1 MLNRVLAASRYKMYR
16 TLLGCLALMLAI
28 LFLPIAAHAQSI
40 QPDPTVCYA
49 IADNQGNLPSGV
61 KADNQDELVQ
71 INRTTAATTAIGATG
86 TTDIES
92 MTFVLH
98 SGVNTLYAANGGT
111 IGTVNLATGVFTA
124 IGPAGSGVGSVG
136 TVKFNDLDGLA
147 YDPSEDVIYASLR
160 VDNSN
165 DLLLKLNVATGAH
178 IPNAF
183 GAGKDYLVVPAPV
196 AEPTWQNVDDLSF
209 DPTTGKLYATLN
221 DSGTGGIL
229 VVLNKTTAALTE
241 MGTYN
246 DLATPGN
253 FVDDIE
259 GISFFNDGN
268 LFATT
273 GNNGPDKKDINKLWW
288 INKQTGAASLIGP
301 FPTSFVDYEA
311 LGCLT
316 QSASLILKKFTNGED
331 ADTPTGPIV
340 PVGSAIV
347 WTYVVTNTGAVALTN
362 LTLTDDILGPITC
375 NEGAIPDLSP
385 NQSFSCSVNG
395 TATTVGQYANI
406 GTVNGTWNNPNG
418 SFVIT
423 DTDPSHY
430 FGAQAAIALQKT
442 VYAGHNAGAA
452 CPGSELVTGKIG
464 DAITYCFVVTNT
476 GNTYLNSVVLDDLTL
491 GINRTNL
498 TLLSGTEPLAPNA
511 SLTFYYE
518 TTLSKGLLNT
528 ATTIGT
534 PSDGGGLPIPGL
546 PNVTAQDTAQVAVV
560 GSIGDTV
567 FIDGN
572 NNNAFDAGEGVSGI
586 TVVLT
591 LPGNTTQTTVTTGDG
606 FYLFDNLPAGAYV
619 VTVQTSGTPLV
630 GLVNHVDP
638 DGGNNSTSSLT
649 LGAGE
654 NNLLQDFGYQQPIAQ
669 AGSLG
674 DFVWQDTNGNGIQE
688 AGEPG
693 IPNVTVIL
701 TNGNGVT
708 NTTVT
713 NANGIYGFVNLPA
726 GNYTVSIDP
735 TTLPAGLQQT
745 FDLDGI
751 NTPNSAVA
759 PLAAGENRTDVDFGY
774 QPGQQP
780 LLGSLGDTV
789 WQDTNGNSVQDATEA
804 GIPNV
809 TVILSDGQGG
819 IKTTVTDANGI
830 YGFTN
835 LPAGA
840 YTVSV
845 DPTTLPVGL
854 QPTFDLDGI
863 NTPHTTGATL
873 TTGQIRTDV
882 DFGYQPEAQGPG
894 SLGDFVWQDTNGN
907 GLQEAGEPG
916 LVNVVVTL
924 FDGSGNVLQT
934 TKTDTTGHYL
944 FGNLSAGS
952 YVVGFTLPGGY
963 LFSPPNQGNDPA
975 LDSDAGQNGR
985 SSVVQLAQG
994 ENNLTIDAGIFGP
1007 PNLSILKSDNR
1018 NGVQVAP
1025 GESLIY
1031 TFVYSNTGLSD
1042 ATGVILTE
1050 VVPQLTTFEAAKS
1063 SVGWKCANDSIAAGT
1078 ICTFDVGTVAAKSTV
1093 NSPIKF
1099 AVKVDSALP
1108 NTAKQIANLV
1118 TITDD
1123 GTHGTPT
1130 TGNNTSTVTTGLTN
1144 PTSLDPS
1151 PEPGVTKN
1159 PIFLPL
1165 IQNTSSR

>member
-1 MLNRVLAASRYKMYR
+1 MLNRILAASRFRYR
-16 TLLGCLALMLAI
+16 TLLGCLAFMLGI
-28 LFLPIAAHAQSI
+28 LFLPIAAHAQPI

-49 IADNQGNLPSGV
+49 IADNQGNLPGGI
-61 KADNQDELVQ
+61 KANNLDELVR

-86 TTDIES
+86 TTDIEA
-92 MTFVLH
+92 MTFVMRG
-98 SGVNTLYAANGGT
+98 GVNTLYAANGGT
-111 IGTVNLATGVFTA
+111 IGTVNLATGAFTA

-147 YDPSEDVIYASLR
+147 YDPAVNLIYASHR
-160 VDNSN
+160 VDTSN
-165 DLLLKLNVATGAH
+165 DLLLKIDLATGAH

-183 GAGKDYLVVPAPV
+183 GVGQDYLVVPAP
-196 AEPTWQNVDDLSF
+196 AAQPTWKNVDDLSF
-209 DPTTGKLYATLN
+209 DPTTGELYATLN
-221 DSGTGGIL
+221 DSGEGGIL
-229 VVLNKTTAALTE
+229 VILNEATAALTE
-241 MGTYN
+241 IGTYN
-246 DLATPGN
+246 EVNNPGN

-259 GISFFNDGN
+259 GISFFNDGT
-268 LFATT
+268 LFAST

-288 INKQTGAASLIGP
+288 IDKSTGATTLIGL

-316 QSASLILKKFTNGED
+316 QGASLTLKKFTNGED
-331 ADTPTGPIV
+331 ADTPPGPTV
-340 PVGSAIV
+340 PVGSPIV
-347 WTYVVTNTGAVALTN
+347 WTYIVTNTGAVELTN
-362 LTLTDDILGPITC
+362 LTLTDDKLGPITC
-375 NEGAIPDLSP
+375 NEGAIPNLAP

-395 TATTVGQYANI
+395 TAITVGQYANI
-406 GTVNGTWNNPNG
+406 GTVNGTWTNPNG

-442 VYAGHNAGAA
+442 VYAGHNAGVG

-476 GNTYLNSVVLDDLTL
+476 GNTYLSPVALDDVTL
-491 GINRTNL
+491 GVNRANL
-498 TLLSGTEPLAPNA
+498 TLLNGTEPLAPNA

-528 ATTIGT
+528 ATTTGT
-534 PSDGGGLPIPGL
+534 PSNSAGTPIPGL
-546 PNVTAQDTAQVAVV
+546 PNVTTQDTAQVAVV

-567 FIDGN
+567 FIDVN

-591 LPGNTTQTTVTTGDG
+591 LPGNTTQSTVTTGDG
-606 FYLFDNLPAGAYV
+606 FYLFANLPAGAYI
-619 VTVQTSGTPLV
+619 VTVQTPGTPLA

-654 NNLLQDFGYQQPIAQ
+654 INLLQDFGYQQPVAQ
-669 AGSLG
+669 PGSLG

-688 AGEPG
+688 AGELG
-693 IPNVTVIL
+693 IPNVTLIL
-701 TNGNGVT
+701 SNGNGVT

-713 NANGIYGFVNLPA
+713 NAIGLYSFVNLPA
-726 GNYTVSIDP
+726 GNYTVSVDP
-735 TTLPAGLQQT
+735 TTLPVGLQQT

-759 PLAAGENRTDVDFGY
+759 PLAAGEHRTDVDFGY

-789 WQDTNGNSVQDATEA
+789 WQDTNGNGTQDATEA

-809 TVILSDGQGG
+809 TVILSDSQGG
-819 IKTTVTDANGI
+819 TKTTVTNANGI
-830 YGFTN
+830 YGFAN
-835 LPAGA
+835 LPAGN

-845 DPTTLPVGL
+845 DPATLPAGL
-854 QPTFDLDGI
+854 QQTFDLDGI
-863 NTPHTTGATL
+863 NTPNTTGVSLAA
-873 TTGQIRTDV
+873 GEHRTDV

-907 GLQEAGEPG
+907 GLQETGELG
-916 LVNVVVTL
+916 LVNIVVTL
-924 FDGSGNVLQT
+924 FDGNGNILQT
-934 TKTDTTGHYL
+934 TKTDATGHYL
-944 FGNLSAGS
+944 FGNLAAGS
-952 YVVGFTLPGGY
+952 YIVGFTLPGDGY
-963 LFSPPNQGNDPA
+963 LFSPPKQGNDPA
-975 LDSDAGQNGR
+975 VDSDAGQNGR
-985 SSVVQLAQG
+985 SSVVQLGQG
-994 ENNLTIDAGIFGP
+994 ENNLTVDAGIFGP
-1007 PNLSILKSDNR
+1007 PNLSIQKSDNR

-1025 GESLIY
+1025 GESIIY
-1031 TFVYSNTGLSD
+1031 SFVYTNAGVSD

-1063 SVGWKCANDSIAAGT
+1063 SVGWKCANDQIADGT
-1078 ICTFDVGTVAAKSTV
+1078 VCTFAVGTVAAKSTV
-1093 NSPIKF
+1093 NSPITF
-1099 AVKVDSALP
+1099 AVKVDSGLP

-1130 TGNNTSTVTTGLTN
+1130 QGNNTSTVTTGLTN

-1151 PEPGVTKN
+1151 PEPGVIKN
-1159 PIFLPL
+1159 PLFLPM
-1165 IQNTSSR
+1165 IRNTSAR